1 MNVVI
6 FGSTGRTG
14 RRLVTGAL
22 ARGHV
27 VTAVARQPEK
37 VTVTHERLRV
47 LRADVLDF
55 AAVDLALAGQDAVL
69 VTLGADSLRRP
80 SAAPSQGV
88 QHIIMAMKRHGVRRL
103 ICLSAAGVGLQPDP
117 NLSFFFRRV
126 FRPLFWRNILAELRH
141 MEVNVRQ
148 SGLDWTLVRPP
159 WITYGQATG
168 RYRVEPGYTLP
179 LGRRIA
185 RADLADFMLKQL
197 DSTEH
202 VGHAV
207 AIAY

>member
-22 ARGHV
+22 ARGHM
-27 VTAVARQPEK
+27 VTAVARKPEK

-47 LRADVLDF
+47 LRADVLDY
-55 AAVDLALAGQDAVL
+55 ASVDLAVAGQDAVL
-69 VTLGADSLRRP
+69 VALGADSLRRP
-80 SAAPSQGV
+80 TAAPSQGV
-88 QHIIMAMKRHGVRRL
+88 QHIIMAMKKHGVRRL

-117 NLSFFFRRV
+117 NLSFFFRHI
-126 FRPLFWRNILAELRH
+126 FRPLRLRNMLAELRH

-197 DSTEH
+197 ESTEH

>member
-22 ARGHV
+22 ARGHT
-27 VTAVARQPEK
+27 VTAVARNPDK
-37 VTVTHERLRV
+37 VAVTHERLRV
-47 LRADVLDF
+47 LRADVLDY
-55 AAVDLALAGQDAVL
+55 ASIDLAVAGQDAVL
-69 VTLGADSLRRP
+69 VALGADSLLRP
-80 SAAPSQGV
+80 TAALSQGV
-88 QHIIMAMKRHGVRRL
+88 QHIIMAMKKHGVRRL
-103 ICLSAAGVGLQPDP
+103 ICISAAGVGLQPDP
-117 NLSFFFRRV
+117 NLTLFFRHMV
-126 FRPLFWRNILAELRH
+126 RPLFLRNILPELRH

-159 WITYGQATG
+159 WITWGRATG
-168 RYRVEPGYTLP
+168 RYRIEPGYTLP
-179 LGRRIA
+179 RGRRIA

>member
-27 VTAVARQPEK
+27 VTAVARSPKK

-47 LRADVLDF
+47 LRADVLDY
-55 AAVDLALAGQDAVL
+55 AAVDLALAGQEAVL
-69 VTLGADSLRRP
+69 IALGADSLRRP
-80 SAAPSQGV
+80 TAALTQGV
-88 QHIIMAMKRHGVRRL
+88 QHIIMAMKKHGVRRL
-103 ICLSAAGVGLQPDP
+103 ICISAAGVGLQPDP
-117 NLSFFFRRV
+117 NLTFFFRYI
-126 FRPLFWRNILAELRH
+126 FRPLFLRNILPELRH

-159 WITYGQATG
+159 WITWGDATG

-179 LGRRIA
+179 NGKRIA

-197 DSTEH
+197 DGAEH